1 MTTKLKTEHDD
12 KTIEG
17 GPAQPKLAKP
27 TTGPDH
33 GQHRADIAQA
43 LMCLSDPRERLKV
56 GLAADYTA
64 LRALV
69 EADVPKAELLAWLDE
84 SDAHRGDLMTV
95 ILG

>member
-17 GPAQPKLAKP
+17 GPAQPKVKA

-33 GQHRADIAQA
+33 GQHRADISKA
-43 LMCLSDPRERLKV
+43 LSSLSDPRERLKM
-56 GLAADYTA
+56 GLGADYTA
-64 LRALV
+64 LRMLV
-69 EADVPKAELLAWLDE
+69 ESGASKAELLAWIDE
-84 SDAHRGDLMTV
+84 SDAHRGDLMAV

>member
-27 TTGPDH
+27 TAGPDH
-33 GQHRADIAQA
+33 GQHRADIAKA
-43 LMCLSDPRERLKV
+43 LSSLSDPRERLKM
-56 GLAADYTA
+56 GLGADYTA
-64 LRALV
+64 LRTLV
-69 EADVPKAELLAWLDE
+69 ESGASKAELLAWLDE
-84 SDAHRGDLMTV
+84 SDAHRGDLMAV